1 MLTQAAADLP
11 VSPNKIPQAPPNTHM
26 CINTA
31 FQRSGNIPK
40 IQLKLAGFL
49 YPPSGNSKVMPKLR
63 FYKTQASTCSVCCS
77 ENSHEPNA

>member
-31 FQRSGNIPK
+31 FQRPGNIPK
-40 IQLKLAGFL
+40 IQLKPAGFL
-49 YPPSGNSKVMPKLR
+49 YPALWKQENYAKVMFL
-63 FYKTQASTCSVCCS
+63 
-77 ENSHEPNA
+77 

>member
-49 YPPSGNSKVMPKLR
+49 YPALWK
-63 FYKTQASTCSVCCS
+63 Q
-77 ENSHEPNA
+77 